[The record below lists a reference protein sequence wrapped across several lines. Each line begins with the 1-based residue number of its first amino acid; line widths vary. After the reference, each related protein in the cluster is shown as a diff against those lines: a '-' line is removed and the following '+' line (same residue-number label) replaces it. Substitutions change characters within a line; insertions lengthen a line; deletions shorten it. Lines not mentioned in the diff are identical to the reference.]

1 MASVSGLGTTAQE
14 QSINY
19 LNILIAQMRNQDPM
33 DPMDNN
39 QMASQLAQLSQ
50 LQQLENLNG
59 TFQSVLTATEAK
71 YAASLLGKTVS
82 FVPEGG
88 ETEQSGPVTG
98 VEIADGQA
106 CVRVGSSL
114 VPVDEILSISE
125 SGQ

>member
-19 LNILIAQMRNQDPM
+19 LNILIAQMQNQDPM

-50 LQQLENLNG
+50 LQQLETLNG

-71 YAASLLGKTVS
+71 YAGSLLGKTVS

-88 ETEQSGPVTG
+88 EAELCGPVTG
-98 VEIADGQA
+98 VEITGGQA
-106 CVRVGSSL
+106 CVRVGPYS

-125 SGQ
+125 TAQ

>member
-1 MASVSGLGTTAQE
+1 MSSTSSVTASASDIQAD
-14 QSINY
+14 Y
-19 LNILIAQMRNQDPM
+19 MRLLVTQLQNQDPM
-33 DPMDNN
+33 EPMDNN

-88 ETEQSGPVTG
+88 EAEQSGPVTG